1 MELEEILAGIQC
13 SGTILA
19 LEMNLKLRIMIDHG
33 IITSLARQ

>member
-13 SGTILA
+13 SGTIRA

-33 IITSLARQ
+33 IITSLARH